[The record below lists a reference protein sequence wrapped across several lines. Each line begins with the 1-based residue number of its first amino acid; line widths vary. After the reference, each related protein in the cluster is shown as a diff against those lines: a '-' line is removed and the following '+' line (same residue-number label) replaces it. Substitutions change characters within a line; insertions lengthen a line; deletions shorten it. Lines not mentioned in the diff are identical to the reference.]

1 MTAQTYL
8 DQLLNIDRRIKDKLR
23 ESQEWRDIA
32 MTKRA
37 NIDDVKIQSSPRKD
51 AMEEAICM
59 AVQYHYEAAEL
70 AKKLTTLKHTIIEQI
85 DSLEGD
91 EYTYNILKEH
101 YVYGVGVGTMA
112 DKYNYSYNGMK
123 KKIRNAVGVF
133 SKKYGNNF

>member
-23 ESQEWRDIA
+23 ESAEWRDIA

-37 NIDDVKIQSSPRKD
+37 SMDDIKIQSSHRRD

-59 AVQYHYEAAEL
+59 AVQYETEAAEL
-70 AKKLTTLKHTIIEQI
+70 AKKLTELKHNIIEQI
-85 DSLEGD
+85 DALEGD
-91 EYTYNILKEH
+91 EYSYNILKEH

-123 KKIRNAVGVF
+123 KKIRNAVDVF
-133 SKKYGNNF
+133 SKKYGDKF

>member
-23 ESQEWRDIA
+23 ESAEWRDIA

-37 NIDDVKIQSSPRKD
+37 SMDDIKIQSSHRRD

-59 AVQYHYEAAEL
+59 AVQYETEAAEL
-70 AKKLTTLKHTIIEQI
+70 AKKLTELKHKIIEQI
-85 DSLEGD
+85 DALEGD
-91 EYTYNILKEH
+91 EYSYNILKEH

-123 KKIRNAVGVF
+123 KKIRNAVDVF
-133 SKKYGNNF
+133 SKKYGDKF

>member
-37 NIDDVKIQSSPRKD
+37 GIEDVKIQSSKRKD

-59 AVQYHYEAAEL
+59 AVQYESEAAEL
-70 AKKLTTLKHTIIEQI
+70 AKKLTELKHTIIEQI
-85 DSLEGD
+85 DGLEGD
-91 EYTYNILKEH
+91 EYSYNLLKEH

-123 KKIRNAVGVF
+123 KKIRNAVEVF
-133 SKKYGNNF
+133 AKKYGEKY

>member
-70 AKKLTTLKHTIIEQI
+70 AKKLTELKHTIIEQI
-85 DSLEGD
+85 DGLEGD
-91 EYTYNILKEH
+91 EYSYNLLKEH

-123 KKIRNAVGVF
+123 KKIRNAVEVF
-133 SKKYGNNF
+133 AKKYGEKY